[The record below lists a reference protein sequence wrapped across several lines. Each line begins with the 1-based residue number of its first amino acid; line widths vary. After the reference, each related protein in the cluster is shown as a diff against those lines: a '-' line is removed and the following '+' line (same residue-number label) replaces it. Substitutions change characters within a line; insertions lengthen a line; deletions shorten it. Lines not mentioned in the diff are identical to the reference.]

1 MVPRLKTHHP
11 YGPRDPPSKVRLDP
25 ESLHKEFPM
34 TFQEGG
40 SGSIGHVT
48 TCDAVRVLEGVLG
61 VVSLEV
67 DLVAVPLVH
76 GCTVFTHC

>member
-1 MVPRLKTHHP
+1 
-11 YGPRDPPSKVRLDP
+11 
-25 ESLHKEFPM
+25 M